1 MGATVFLSDPM
12 GDAAEIECESVKL
25 MGNVVW
31 AVSDGE
37 RPERVVPVSNVTG
50 IAGDVVEQEVE
61 EVEYPGGRVTEL
73 VTHLS

>member
-1 MGATVFLSDPM
+1 MSATVFLDSSMD
-12 GDAAEIECESVKL
+12 GDTSIECTTAKV

-31 AVSDGE
+31 AVPEDDG
-37 RPERVVPVSNVTG
+37 RERVVPLSNVTG
-50 IAGDVVEQEVE
+50 LAGDVVEQEVD

>member
-1 MGATVFLSDPM
+1 MSATVFLDSSMD
-12 GDAAEIECESVKL
+12 GDASIECTTAKV

-31 AVSDGE
+31 AVPEDDG
-37 RPERVVPVSNVTG
+37 RERVIPLSNVTG
-50 IAGDVVEQEVE
+50 LAGDVVEQEVD

>member
-1 MGATVFLSDPM
+1 MSATVFLDSPM
-12 GDAAEIECESVKL
+12 DDDASIECATAKV

-31 AVSDGE
+31 AVPEGDG
-37 RPERVVPVSNVTG
+37 RERVIPLSNVTG
-50 IAGDVVEQEVE
+50 LAGDVVEQEVD